1 MNTTAHESTAGSPRF
16 LPFIQRAAGL
26 FPFLPASL
34 TLLVLRFAAAIPFW
48 RSGVNKWDGFLE
60 LSPGTRWLFENQFQL
75 HLFGETY
82 PMPMPVLSAYLAG
95 IGEIVL
101 PILLVLGLGTRYA
114 AFGLLIMTGV
124 IQLTVP
130 DAWPTHHLPWAAMLL
145 ALMTWGPGKIAID
158 HALARWYGMPVR

>member
-1 MNTTAHESTAGSPRF
+1 MNTAAQETSATPGKLRQIAARTV
-16 LPFIQRAAGL
+16 RAFEL
-26 FPFLPASL
+26 IPASL

-75 HLFGETY
+75 HLFGNTY
-82 PMPMPVLSAYLAG
+82 PMPLPVLSAYLAG
-95 IGEIVL
+95 IGEILL
-101 PILLVLGLGTRYA
+101 PILLVLGLGTRFA
-114 AFGLLIMTGV
+114 ALGLLIMTAV

-145 ALMTWGPGKIAID
+145 ALMTWGPGKIALD
-158 HALARWYGMPVR
+158 HAVARWYGIPAR

>member
-1 MNTTAHESTAGSPRF
+1 MNIAAHESTVGAPQF
-16 LPFIQRAAGL
+16 LQLIQRAAGL
-26 FPFLPASL
+26 FGFLPASL

-75 HLFGETY
+75 HIFGETY
-82 PMPMPVLSAYLAG
+82 PMPMPVLNAYLAG

-101 PILLVLGLGTRYA
+101 PILLVLGLGTRFA

>member
-1 MNTTAHESTAGSPRF
+1 MNIASHESTAGAPRF
-16 LPFIQRAAGL
+16 PQLIQRAVGL
-26 FPFLPASL
+26 FSFLPASL

-75 HLFGETY
+75 HILGETY
-82 PMPMPVLSAYLAG
+82 PMPMPVLNAYLAG

>member
-1 MNTTAHESTAGSPRF
+1 MNIAAHESTAGAPRF
-16 LPFIQRAAGL
+16 LQLIQRAVSL
-26 FPFLPASL
+26 FQFLPASL

-75 HLFGETY
+75 HIFGETY
-82 PMPMPVLSAYLAG
+82 PMPMPVLNAYLAG

-101 PILLVLGLGTRYA
+101 PILLVLGLGTRFA

>member
-16 LPFIQRAAGL
+16 LQLIQRAAGL

>member
-1 MNTTAHESTAGSPRF
+1 MNIAAHETTAGVPRF
-16 LPFIQRAAGL
+16 LQLIQRAVGL
-26 FPFLPASL
+26 FQFLPASL

>member
-1 MNTTAHESTAGSPRF
+1 MNIAAHESTAGAPRF
-16 LPFIQRAAGL
+16 LQLIQRAAGL
-26 FPFLPASL
+26 FQFLPASL

-75 HLFGETY
+75 HIFGETY

-158 HALARWYGMPVR
+158 HSLARWYGMPVR

>member
-1 MNTTAHESTAGSPRF
+1 MNIAAHESTAASPRF
-16 LPFIQRAAGL
+16 LHAIQRAVGL
-26 FPFLPASL
+26 FEFLPASL
-34 TLLVLRFAAAIPFW
+34 ALLVLRFAGAIPFW

-75 HLFGETY
+75 HIFGETY

-101 PILLVLGLGTRYA
+101 PILLVLGLGTRFA

-124 IQLTVP
+124 IQLSVP

>member
-1 MNTTAHESTAGSPRF
+1 MNIAAHESTAGSPRF
-16 LPFIQRAAGL
+16 LQLIQRAVGL
-26 FPFLPASL
+26 FQLLPASL

-75 HLFGETY
+75 HIFGETY
-82 PMPMPVLSAYLAG
+82 PMPMPVLNAYLAG

-101 PILLVLGLGTRYA
+101 PILLVLGLGTRFA

-145 ALMTWGPGKIAID
+145 ALMNWGPGKIAID
-158 HALARWYGMPVR
+158 HALARWYGIPVR